1 MESYHEQGR
10 FYMWLKRSLFAKLLI
25 GMLISVIIPLS
36 LSAMISYKTTSRSME
51 RQVIELNQSTMDSG
65 MDNIKQYLNDLNHIS
80 LAFYYDQTLMRYL
93 RSREIVPAHMM
104 ATTSQLVNIYN
115 SRPEFRAVRYVSALT
130 GESIVNADIARVG
143 INMVLPSTAIPQSES
158 EVMDN
163 ARWYEVNKIG
173 GELSLAFHKPIVDYP
188 RAEVLGMVS
197 IYAGLSEIEKRIRP
211 LTIPA
216 HHQGVQV
223 FLYMQKDMKLLYSSA
238 NVPAERAGEGLM
250 PELPGER
257 GSISGKWKGSSGIY
271 IYVRDHYLDLPLTI
285 VKFVPLTVVNESAV
299 QTLNRSLIIQLIAV
313 VFVLVLAAILSYLTI
328 APVKRLLRSIARVET
343 GNFEIGP
350 STGRMDE
357 FGVLEHRFQT
367 MVRNLDDLMNREY
380 RNRLELSTARLK
392 MLQAQINPHF
402 LYNTFQSIGTLALRQ
417 GSEEVSEKIAEL
429 GAILRYSMD
438 LQTETVPLQKEIQH
452 IEHYLSLQMGR
463 FKNKLSYTLS
473 CSPEAMSMHVPK
485 MILQPLVENSII
497 HGFEKGRGSGT
508 IHIGIETDQQLCIR
522 VMDNGKGMN
531 ALMVQRIKQ
540 EYAKHQFHT
549 GQDGGIG
556 LINVLTR
563 LRLHYDPGF
572 DWDIQSAP
580 YEATVISLQIP
591 IDSLNQEAN

>member
-1 MESYHEQGR
+1 
-10 FYMWLKRSLFAKLLI
+10 MWLKRSLFAKLLI

>member
-1 MESYHEQGR
+1 
-10 FYMWLKRSLFAKLLI
+10 MWLKRSLFAKLLI

-36 LSAMISYKTTSRSME
+36 LSTVISYKTTSGSME
-51 RQVIELNQSTMDSG
+51 RQLIELNQSTMDSG
-65 MDNIKQYLNDLNHIS
+65 MDNIKRYLDDLNHIS
-80 LAFYYDQTLMRYL
+80 LSFYYDQTLMRYL
-93 RSREIVPAHMM
+93 RSREIVSLHMM
-104 ATTSQLVNIYN
+104 ATTSKLVNIYN
-115 SRPEFRAVRYVSALT
+115 SRPEFRAVRYVNALT
-130 GESIVNADIARVG
+130 GEMIVNADIARVG
-143 INMVLPSTAIPQSES
+143 VNMVLPSTAMPQSEN

-163 ARWYEVNKIG
+163 AKWYEVNKIG

-188 RAEVLGMVS
+188 RPEVLGMVS
-197 IYAGLSEIEKRIRP
+197 IYAGFSEIEKRIRP

-216 HHQGVQV
+216 HQGEYV
-223 FLYMQKDMKLLYSSA
+223 FLYMQNDMKLLYSSA
-238 NVPAERAGEGLM
+238 DIPADRAGEGLM
-250 PELPGER
+250 PEFPGDR
-257 GSISGKWKGSSGIY
+257 GSVSGKWNGSNGIY
-271 IYVRDHYLDLPLTI
+271 IYVRDNYLGLPLTI

-299 QTLNRSLIIQLIAV
+299 QTLNRSLIIQFIAV
-313 VFVLVLAAILSYLTI
+313 AFVLVLAAILSYLTI

-343 GNFEIGP
+343 GNFEIVP

-357 FGVLEHRFQT
+357 LGVLEHRFQT

-402 LYNTFQSIGTLALRQ
+402 LYNTLQSIGTLALRQ

-452 IEHYLSLQMGR
+452 IEHYLSLQTGR

-473 CSPEAMSMHVPK
+473 CSPEAMSIHVPK

-531 ALMVQRIKQ
+531 ALMVQRIKH

-563 LRLHYDPGF
+563 LRLHYDLGF
-572 DWDIQSAP
+572 DWDIQSTP

-591 IDSLNQEAN
+591 INSLNQEAN